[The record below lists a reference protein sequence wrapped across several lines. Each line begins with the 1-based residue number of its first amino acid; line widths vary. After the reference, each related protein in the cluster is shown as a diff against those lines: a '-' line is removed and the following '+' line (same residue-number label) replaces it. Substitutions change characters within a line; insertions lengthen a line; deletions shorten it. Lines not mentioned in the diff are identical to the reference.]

1 MGEWSCKM
9 EKQRN
14 NNNYNRNR
22 NNNGRFNNNENRNKR
37 NDRGNR
43 NERNERNERPQRPQR
58 RRRVNVDR
66 NIEVIVVS
74 NVIGSKFFYE
84 NPRMSQNIDLAKIG
98 DEEYITVGDLRTM
111 LNSNRKILEG
121 FQLLITDVVD
131 NEVTLEDVLI
141 YLGLDRKYEEYYSLA
156 NKQDGELAEVTDIKN
171 FLLKAPINAFEK
183 TMEKIDSKLRTRVIE
198 MAVVLFK
205 LKEFGDYN
213 KMRIIES
220 YVNDELFADANETE
234 VDEDIYI

>member
-1 MGEWSCKM
+1 M

-14 NNNYNRNR
+14 NNNYNRN
-22 NNNGRFNNNENRNKR
+22 NNGRYNNNEGRNNR

-43 NERNERNERPQRPQR
+43 NERPQRK
-58 RRRVNVDR
+58 RRVNVDR
-66 NIEVIVVS
+66 NIEVVVVS

-121 FQLLITDVVD
+121 FQLLITDVTT

-141 YLGLDRKYEEYYSLA
+141 YLGLDKKYEEYYSLA
-156 NKQDGELAEVTDIKN
+156 NKQNGELAEVTDIKD
-171 FLLKAPINAFEK
+171 FILKAPFNAFEK

>member
-1 MGEWSCKM
+1 MGEWSCTM

-14 NNNYNRNR
+14 NNNYNRN
-22 NNNGRFNNNENRNKR
+22 NNGRHNNNEGR

-43 NERNERNERPQRPQR
+43 NERSERPQRK
-58 RRRVNVDR
+58 RRVNVDR
-66 NIEVIVVS
+66 NIEVVVVS

-121 FQLLITDVVD
+121 FQLLITDVTT

-141 YLGLDRKYEEYYSLA
+141 YLGLDKKYEEYYSLA
-156 NKQDGELAEVTDIKN
+156 NKQNGELAEVTDIKD
-171 FLLKAPINAFEK
+171 FILKAPFNAFEK

>member
-1 MGEWSCKM
+1 MGEWSCTM

-22 NNNGRFNNNENRNKR
+22 NNNSRYNNNGNRNNR

-43 NERNERNERPQRPQR
+43 NERNERNEQPKRPQRK
-58 RRRVNVDR
+58 RRVNIDR

-74 NVIGSKFFYE
+74 NVVGSKFFYE

-141 YLGLDRKYEEYYSLA
+141 YLGLDRKYEEYYDLA
-156 NKQDGELAEVTDIKN
+156 NKQNGELAEVTDIKDFILN
-171 FLLKAPINAFEK
+171 APINAFQK

-198 MAVVLFK
+198 MAVILFK